1 MNGNLAK
8 APRFDQVDGFDKKD
22 YKLYEVHTHIDDLG
36 FLWVNLDAAEKPTVS
51 WEEQFGGVDKQPR
64 LKNFD
69 MSNYEYDHTW
79 SMEGKFNWKT
89 LIENYN
95 EVCDP
100 VHQLFRVQPAHLA
113 LQCYHCPTAHPGL
126 APFFQGN
133 REMVYG
139 CHKHWVEHLGGK
151 GEERSSS
158 VSPTYMFPNASVTLT

>member
-8 APRFDQVDGFDKKD
+8 APRFDQVEGFKKED
-22 YKLYEVHTHIDDLG
+22 YKLYKVHTHIDDLG
-36 FLWVNLDAAEKPTVS
+36 FLWVNLDSAEKPTFS

-95 EVCDP
+95 EVCGP
-100 VHQLFRVQPAHLA
+100 VLILQL
-113 LQCYHCPTAHPGL
+113 
-126 APFFQGN
+126 
-133 REMVYG
+133 
-139 CHKHWVEHLGGK
+139 
-151 GEERSSS
+151 S
-158 VSPTYMFPNASVTLT
+158 TY